1 MTKSDRDNIKF
12 LLITGGALF
21 LAYKGFK
28 AFKGLFESLGLSSSE
43 ADINVINT
51 AQDPGSPWSPNYY
64 KALQAQGKN
73 VMLFSVASI
82 DNLAKQIYTSTGYV
96 TDNWPQAFGAIKQCK
111 YKTQISFLAER
122 FKIKYN
128 ADLITWLPGG
138 IWPADRFSNDE
149 VNQAIEYVKKLP
161 TGIV

>member
-1 MTKSDRDNIKF
+1 MKKKDRENIKF
-12 LLITGGALF
+12 FLIAGGALF
-21 LAYKGFK
+21 IAYKGFK
-28 AFKGLFESLGLSSSE
+28 AFKGIFESLGLSSSE
-43 ADINVINT
+43 ADVSVTTTQN
-51 AQDPGSPWSPNYY
+51 DPGTPWSPSYY
-64 KALQAQGKN
+64 KTLQRQGKN
-73 VMLFSVASI
+73 VMLFTQSTA
-82 DNLAKQIYTSTGYV
+82 DLLAKQIYESTGAFV
-96 TDNWPQAFGAIKQCK
+96 DNWAQAFGAIKQAK

-138 IWPADRFSNDE
+138 MWPRDRFSNDE

>member
-1 MTKSDRDNIKF
+1 MKKKDRENIQF

-21 LAYKGFK
+21 IAYKAFG
-28 AFKGLFESLGLSSSE
+28 AFKGIFESLGLSNSA
-43 ADINVINT
+43 ADISVMT
-51 AQDPGSPWSPNYY
+51 TQQDPGSPWSPLYY
-64 KALQAQGKN
+64 KTLQRQGKN
-73 VMLFSVASI
+73 IMLLTQASA
-82 DNLAKQIYTSTGYV
+82 DLLAKQIYESTGAF
-96 TDNWPQAFGAIKQCK
+96 TDNWPPAFGAIKQAK

-122 FKIKYN
+122 FKAKYN

-138 IWPADRFSNDE
+138 MWPQDRFSNDE

>member
-1 MTKSDRDNIKF
+1 MTKQDRDNIKF
-12 LLITGGALF
+12 LLITGGAVF
-21 LAYKGFK
+21 IAYKAFG

-43 ADINVINT
+43 ADISVT
-51 AQDPGSPWSPNYY
+51 QTQQDPGSPWSPNYY
-64 KALQAQGKN
+64 KTLQKQGKN
-73 VMLFSVASI
+73 IMLLTQSSA
-82 DNLAKQIYTSTGYV
+82 DLLAQQIYNSVHFYG
-96 TDNWPQAFGAIKQCK
+96 DNWAQAFGAIKQCK

-128 ADLITWLPGG
+128 ADLITWLPGT
-138 IWPADRFSNDE
+138 IWPNDRFSNTE